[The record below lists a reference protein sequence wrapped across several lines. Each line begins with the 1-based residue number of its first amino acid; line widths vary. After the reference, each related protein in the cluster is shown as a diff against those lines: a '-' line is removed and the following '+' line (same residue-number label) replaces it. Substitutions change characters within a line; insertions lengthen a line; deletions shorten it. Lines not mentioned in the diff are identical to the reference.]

1 MKGSE
6 RSSTNTTMNTT
17 TMNRITRNTRLA
29 AALVCAAA
37 GTLAGSA
44 HAAGEARNVIF
55 FLGDG
60 MGPVTV
66 TAARI
71 YKGEKQLAAQP
82 GSLVSPS
89 APISSCSRCRT
100 PRA

>member
-1 MKGSE
+1 MH
-6 RSSTNTTMNTT
+6 T
-17 TMNRITRNTRLA
+17 TMNRTIRNFNARNTRAVRLA

-37 GTLAGSA
+37 GTLATGA
-44 HAAGEARNVIF
+44 HAAGEAKNVIF

-71 YKGEKQLAAQP
+71 YKGEKQLAAKP
-82 GSLVSPS
+82 GSLVSPE
-89 APISSCSRCRT
+89 
-100 PRA
+100 RALSLIHI

>member
-37 GTLAGSA
+37 GSA
-44 HAAGEARNVIF
+44 VPEKINKARSIR
-55 FLGDG
+55 
-60 MGPVTV
+60 PP
-66 TAARI
+66 R
-71 YKGEKQLAAQP
+71 P
-82 GSLVSPS
+82 PS
-89 APISSCSRCRT
+89 ARQADMVFSLWINALRVWDERLFDGDYA
-100 PRA
+100 PRP